1 MMNVEQARFNMVE
14 QQIRTWEVLDPGLLD
29 LLFRIKREDFVPEG
43 SEDLAFADVELP
55 IGHDQLMLQPKL
67 EARLLQEA
75 LIKSEDKVLEIGT
88 GTGYMTALLS
98 YMARQVISVDIFSD
112 FIDAATIRLAKLG
125 IGNVLLQTGDA
136 SRGWAEKAPYDV
148 IVMTGSEPVLPGEL
162 IEMLNP
168 GGRLIAILGDVP
180 VMSVERIQNISPG
193 NHQVTDLF
201 ETCVL
206 PLINAVQPERFVF

>member
-1 MMNVEQARFNMVE
+1 MNVEQARFNMVE

-125 IGNVLLQTGDA
+125 IGNVLLRTGDA

-148 IVMTGSEPVLPGEL
+148 IIMTGSEPVLPGGL

>member
-125 IGNVLLQTGDA
+125 IGNVLLRTGDA

-148 IVMTGSEPVLPGEL
+148 IIMTGSEPVLPGGL